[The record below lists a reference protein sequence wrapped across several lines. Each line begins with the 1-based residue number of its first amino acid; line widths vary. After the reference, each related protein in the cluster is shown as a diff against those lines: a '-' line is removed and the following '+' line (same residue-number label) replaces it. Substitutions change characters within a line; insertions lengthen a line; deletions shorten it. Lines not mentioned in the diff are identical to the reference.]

1 MDDER
6 TRDAARKSVSRA
18 KARDLVIPEIKD
30 PARREAL
37 KHDDAAWL
45 RAYLPDVFYNP
56 FTDDQL
62 RMIEDVGRTL
72 RYGTKKC
79 KAAPRGGGKS
89 SILKYLVL
97 KYALERQVTFSL
109 VLAATYSKAQKTTD
123 SLKKRLASR
132 QQSPLSEDYP
142 LECTVARL
150 VDPWP
155 SRARN
160 VTANGGRV
168 VNVEWGSSDGYF
180 ILPSWE
186 DEEAIG
192 PIIMS
197 LGWSSDE
204 LQGCNIYDRRP
215 NYVVLDDLDSRSSL
229 ASEDGGAIAAKIEE
243 TLEKNVAG
251 LIGPGMQL
259 GQYMLCTITSEYAA
273 AYTYS
278 DPQLKPA
285 WEGERVRAI
294 SVWPDNMK
302 LWDHYIWLRQKGQKT
317 GDSFAREAHQFYA
330 DNRSEMDAG
339 ATVSNPYDFSRELTP
354 DGSPA
359 EISNLQ
365 KCFNFIADVS
375 REAFD
380 TEYQNDPPSKA
391 AILETKVTNY
401 HVASSA
407 GDLEQLE
414 VDEST
419 TIITRAI
426 DVRKTELHHSALA
439 MDGLRHK
446 RIIDY
451 GIREHGNSETTV
463 EQAEGLILSALRDL
477 SLEWKQNPPTDANGT
492 QHSVDLTLIDKGWFG
507 NWTEDGVVK
516 TWASQPV
523 EQFCMEMGL
532 RHWLPAKGQPN
543 YQSPKP
549 SDDCIVGNHWHMN
562 RGEGQNRRCTE
573 VIWDAQHWHL
583 LVEELFMLD
592 TADPDK
598 IELFASGDGIY
609 TNHKAFS
616 EHITIGAKQLKDQ
629 LARGTMSRKPRFVRD
644 HWWDSTAMMLVAQ
657 SIEQWFR
664 ANLVSRRRRQ
674 TTGQPRRM
682 AQHEELGAR

>member
-6 TRDAARKSVSRA
+6 SRDAARKSESRA
-18 KARDLVIPEIKD
+18 KARDLIIPPVKD
-30 PARREAL
+30 PERRERL

-45 RAYLPDVFYNP
+45 RFYLPDVFYNP

-132 QQSPLSEDYP
+132 QQTPLLEDYP
-142 LECTVARL
+142 LECLVARH

-160 VTANGGRV
+160 ITANGGRV
-168 VNVEWGSSDGYF
+168 IYVEWGSSDGYF

-186 DEEAIG
+186 DEEPVG

-215 NYVVLDDLDSRSSL
+215 NFVALDDLDSRSSL
-229 ASEDGGAIAAKIEE
+229 ASEDGGAVAAKIEE
-243 TLEKNVAG
+243 TIEKNVAG

-259 GQYMLCTITSEYAA
+259 GQYMLCTITSVNAA
-273 AYTYS
+273 AFLYS
-278 DPQLKPA
+278 DPEIKPS

-294 SVWPDNMK
+294 TKWPDNMK
-302 LWDHYIWLRQKGQKT
+302 LWDQYIWLRQKGHKT
-317 GDSFAREAHQFYA
+317 GDSFAREAHQFYV
-330 DNRSEMDAG
+330 DNFEAMNLG
-339 ATVSNPYDFSRELTP
+339 ASVSNPYDYSKELTP
-354 DGSPA
+354 AGTPA

-407 GDLEQLE
+407 GDFERLE
-414 VDEST
+414 VDPST
-419 TIITRAI
+419 TIICRAI
-426 DVRKTELHHSALA
+426 DVRKTELHYSTLA
-439 MDGLRHK
+439 MDVEKYK

-451 GIREHGNSETTV
+451 GIREHGNTETTV
-463 EQAEGLILSALRDL
+463 EQAEELILEALRTL
-477 SLEWKQNPPTDANGT
+477 ATSWEENPPSDSNGT
-492 QHSVDLTLIDKGWFG
+492 EHSVDLTLIDKGWFG

-532 RHWLPAKGQPN
+532 RRWLPAKGQPN

-549 SDDCIVGNHWHMN
+549 SPDCIVGNHWHMN

-592 TADPDK
+592 SADPDK
-598 IELFASGDGIY
+598 FLLFRSGDGLY
-609 TNHKAFS
+609 TNHKAYS

-629 LARGTMSRKPRFVRD
+629 LARGTMSRKPRFIRD

-664 ANLVSRRRRQ
+664 ANLVAK
-674 TTGQPRRM
+674 PRNQNRSYSLR
-682 AQHEELGAR
+682 AASTEEIGAR

>member
-1 MDDER
+1 VSDER
-6 TRDAARKSVSRA
+6 SRDAARKSESRA
-18 KARDLVIPEIKD
+18 KDRDLIVPAIKD
-30 PARREAL
+30 PARRESL

-45 RAYLPDVFYNP
+45 RFYLPDVFYNP
-56 FTDDQL
+56 FTNDQL

-89 SILKYLVL
+89 SILKYLIL
-97 KYALERQVTFSL
+97 KYSLERQINFAL
-109 VLAATYSKAQKTTD
+109 IIAATYSKAQKTTD
-123 SLKKRLASR
+123 SIKKRLASR
-132 QQSPLSEDYP
+132 QKSLLLEDYP
-142 LECTVARL
+142 LECTVARV

-168 VNVEWGSSDGYF
+168 INVEWGSSDGYF

-186 DEEAIG
+186 DEEPIG

-204 LQGCNIYDRRP
+204 LQGCNLYDRRP
-215 NYVVLDDLDSRSSL
+215 GYVALDDLDSRSSL
-229 ASEDGGAIAAKIEE
+229 ASEDGGAVAAKIEE
-243 TLEKNVAG
+243 TIEKTVAG
-251 LIGPGMQL
+251 MIGPGMQL
-259 GQYMLCTITSEYAA
+259 GQYMLCTITSESAA
-273 AYTYS
+273 AFTYS
-278 DPQLKPA
+278 DPEIKPS

-294 SVWPDNMK
+294 SKWPDNMK
-302 LWDHYIWLRQKGQKT
+302 LWDQYIWLRQKGQKT
-317 GDSFAREAHQFYA
+317 GDSYAREAHQFYV
-330 DNRSEMDAG
+330 DNREAMDAG
-339 ATVSNPYDFSRELTP
+339 AVVSNPYDFNGDSTP
-354 DGSPA
+354 DGTPA

-380 TEYQNDPPSKA
+380 TEYQNDPPSKS
-391 AILETKVTNY
+391 AILETKVTTY

-407 GDLEQLE
+407 GQLERLE
-414 VDEST
+414 VDPST
-419 TIITRAI
+419 TIITRAV
-426 DVRKTELHHSALA
+426 DVRKIELHYAALA
-439 MDGLRHK
+439 MDDVRNN

-463 EQAEGLILSALRDL
+463 EQAEELILDALRNLADHWEENKPCD
-477 SLEWKQNPPTDANGT
+477 SNGT
-492 QHSVDLTLIDKGWFG
+492 QHSIDLTLIDKGWMG

-532 RHWLPAKGQPN
+532 RRWLPAKGQAN
-543 YQSPKP
+543 YQSPAP
-549 SDDCIVGNHWHMN
+549 SDDRIVGNHWHMN

-592 TADPDK
+592 KSDPDK
-598 IELFASGDGIY
+598 FELFVSGDGVY

-616 EHITIGAKQLKDQ
+616 EHITVGAKQLKDQ
-629 LARGTMSRKPRFVRD
+629 LSRGTMSRKPKFIRN
-644 HWWDSTAMMLVAQ
+644 HWYDATAMMLVAQ

-664 ANLVSRRRRQ
+664 VNLVPRKRRTNQ
-674 TTGQPRRM
+674 GQPSRM
-682 AQHEELGAR
+682 TETEEIGAR